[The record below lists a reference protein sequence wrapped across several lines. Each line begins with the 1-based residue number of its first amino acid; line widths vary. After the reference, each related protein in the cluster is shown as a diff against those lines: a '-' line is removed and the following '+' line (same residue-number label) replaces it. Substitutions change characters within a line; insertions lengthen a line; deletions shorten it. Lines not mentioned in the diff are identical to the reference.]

1 MVQPHNNQSSFDEN
15 FLGYVL
21 EVLIKQLDR
30 SFNGLSSSVAATEAS
45 MQLSAVL
52 PLGGSAIASSSQ
64 LVPCC
69 NISSNSN
76 NISNMSSIVNMG
88 LLNGS
93 TIVVGVMS
101 LRD

>member
-1 MVQPHNNQSSFDEN
+1 MVQPHNDQSSFDEN
-15 FLGYVL
+15 FLRFVL
-21 EVLIKQLDR
+21 EVRIKQLDR
-30 SFNGLSSSVAATEAS
+30 SFNGLSSIVAATEAS